1 MADKKITELDLGTP
15 TDTDVIPYVDLVT
28 GETKKAVKTDLIG
41 PRGPQGFQG
50 PQGIIGTQGSQGFQG
65 ITGPQG
71 VQGFQGTEGPQGA
84 EGPQG
89 TQGFQG
95 NEGSQGPQGFQG
107 PYGTGAQGEVG
118 PQGTQGYQGPEGTG
132 SQGYQGPTGSQGPQG
147 FQGNEGSQGPQGFQG
162 PYGTGAQGEVG
173 PQGTQG
179 YQGPTGP
186 KNTGQIFLSSAGGWP
201 NTTSGCASNTLLES
215 TTCKNN
221 YYVLPFV
228 DSSNKFASWD
238 LIMPLDWDAG
248 TVSAYFLWT
257 ASAFGDGAGVAWSI
271 AGRSYANA
279 ELIDSGLSA
288 YVSASDYG
296 GTNYTMYQSSASIF
310 GVSGAGANELVILQV
325 GRWPGDAADNLT
337 ASALLLGV
345 RLDYSRT

>member
-89 TQGFQG
+89 T
-95 NEGSQGPQGFQG
+95 
-107 PYGTGAQGEVG
+107 
-118 PQGTQGYQGPEGTG
+118 
-132 SQGYQGPTGSQGPQG
+132 QG